1 MVTEG
6 LFEDKMEN
14 KQMVMRTFIY
24 GLFGRNVLIYLIQ
37 YDPEICK
44 IIILEV

>member
-14 KQMVMRTFIY
+14 KQMVMKT
-24 GLFGRNVLIYLIQ
+24 LIYELFEMFWNMVK
-37 YDPEICK
+37 YDLGICK
-44 IIILEV
+44 ISQNYS